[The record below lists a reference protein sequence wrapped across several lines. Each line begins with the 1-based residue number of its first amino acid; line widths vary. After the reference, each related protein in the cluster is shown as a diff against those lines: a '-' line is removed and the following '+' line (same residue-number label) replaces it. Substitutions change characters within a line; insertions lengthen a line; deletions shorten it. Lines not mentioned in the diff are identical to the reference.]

1 MAKIM
6 ATEKFNFTYVY
17 TPTGEIHGS
26 SFIQQTEDAINN
38 VGELAIK
45 AKESADKTG
54 ADFADVVKRVDVA
67 EAVSNNALSVA
78 NTANSKADTTAS
90 VMEAVRLDVQTANGL
105 STQALEKA
113 RTAESNS
120 SIALGK
126 SIEAEKA
133 SATAVSQSLEAVNSS
148 AQASASALSSS
159 NEAKIAQQKAIEAK
173 NSASSAEDSARRSAQ
188 MAEEARNRIGTTPM
202 PTAERMAKAWPDGVL
217 IYDIELD
224 TLFCGDGQTVGGKKT
239 GGDELPSDV
248 VTTSKLENDETTT
261 IKGVKTQTLTLDDS
275 NGGANSGSSV
285 TLTNTARTGYF
296 YVKRDNAINFSI
308 GKTSANFYNRK
319 LLGVSAPI
327 ANTDGAN
334 KAYVD
339 ATAKRSGVVVVSPV
353 KQAGSSGEAGTLV
366 YHIPTDVTSESVFT
380 MDWPINSLVDGEL
393 YRTLRLEFDDLIN
406 GYESATVK
414 TLILVNQGED
424 VPPAITWNGYEVFF
438 NGDPSDLDFSGTKVI
453 ILTALRVGDVVFLS
467 SAYNGIAPSGWINE
481 L

>member
-159 NEAKIAQQKAIEAK
+159 NEAKVAQQKAIEAK

-224 TLFCGDGQTVGGKKT
+224 TLFCGDGQTVGGKLIGGERGPKGDT
-239 GGDELPSDV
+239 GPRGPKGDTGPRGPAGGLAEGTPINMRGAKLTGLAEAVNDTDAVSKAFMTKEIAKIKDDKFSILNPDATDKNRFTLANRTSDV
-248 VTTSKLENDETTT
+248 VMIYARENSAIVIDVSPRNAPSTVPNFMDVAGDSVECITMFITGGGT
-261 IKGVKTQTLTLDDS
+261 GKGVSFVRPK
-275 NGGANSGSSV
+275 GGNALRIAESV
-285 TLTNTARTGYF
+285 KDL
-296 YVKRDNAINFSI
+296 VFS
-308 GKTSANFYNRK
+308 
-319 LLGVSAPI
+319 PM
-327 ANTDGAN
+327 GA
-334 KAYVD
+334 
-339 ATAKRSGVVVVSPV
+339 
-353 KQAGSSGEAGTLV
+353 EGTIVLNV
-366 YHIPTDVTSESVFT
+366 VTSPYRSVV
-380 MDWPINSLVDGEL
+380 MAVYN
-393 YRTLRLEFDDLIN
+393 DD
-406 GYESATVK
+406 K
-414 TLILVNQGED
+414 
-424 VPPAITWNGYEVFF
+424 
-438 NGDPSDLDFSGTKVI
+438 K
-453 ILTALRVGDVVFLS
+453 
-467 SAYNGIAPSGWINE
+467 
-481 L
+481 